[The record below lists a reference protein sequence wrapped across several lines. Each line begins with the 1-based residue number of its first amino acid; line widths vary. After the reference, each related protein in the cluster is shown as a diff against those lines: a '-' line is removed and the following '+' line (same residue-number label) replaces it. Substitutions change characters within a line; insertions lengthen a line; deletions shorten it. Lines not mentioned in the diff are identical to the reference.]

1 MSSRWNIAWITG
13 ASSGIGRALALRL
26 AGSGVQVAASARSA
40 DKLAELEAQSDNIRA
55 YVLDVTDAAA
65 NAAVVAAIEE
75 ELGPIDLAVLNAG
88 YWHQMGLE
96 ELDLAEFRRTVDVNL
111 MGVAN
116 GIAALAPAMTGRGRG
131 QIAVVG
137 SISAYVGLPQGTAYG
152 ATKAALLNLCESL
165 KPDFDRYGVT
175 MSIINP
181 SFVETPMTDKNDFD
195 MPMIMGVEDA
205 VDRIV
210 RGLERKKFEIYFP
223 WRSAWVLKL
232 FRRASYPLFFLLIKR
247 LFAPRLAQD
256 DETDDTRPT

>member
-1 MSSRWNIAWITG
+1 MPPTWKVAWITG

-26 AGSGVQVAASARSA
+26 ADSGTQVAASARSA
-40 DKLAELEAQSDNIRA
+40 DKLAELEAINSRIRA
-55 YVLDVTDAAA
+55 FALDVTDAVA

-75 ELGPIDLAVLNAG
+75 ELGSIDLAVFSAG

-96 ELDLAEFRRTVDVNL
+96 DLDLGEFRKTVDVNL

-116 GIAALAPAMTGRGRG
+116 AIAALAPAMTARGRG
-131 QIAVVG
+131 QIAAVG

-152 ATKAALLNLCESL
+152 ATKAGLLNLCESL

-181 SFVETPMTDKNDFD
+181 SFVRTPMTDKNGFD
-195 MPMIMGVEDA
+195 MPMIMDVEDA

-210 RGLERKKFEIYFP
+210 RGLGRKKFEIYFP
-223 WRSAWVLKL
+223 WRAAWVLKL
-232 FRRASYPLFFLLIKR
+232 FRRASYPLFFLLIRR
-247 LFAPRLAQD
+247 LFTPRLAR
-256 DETDDTRPT
+256 DE

>member
-1 MSSRWNIAWITG
+1 MPSGWNIAWITG
-13 ASSGIGRALALRL
+13 ASSGIGRGLALRL
-26 AGSGVQVAASARSA
+26 ADAGIKVAASARST
-40 DKLAELEAQSDNIRA
+40 DKLAELEALDSNIRA
-55 YVLDVTDAAA
+55 FKLDVTDAAA
-65 NAAVVAAIEE
+65 NAAVVAAIEQ
-75 ELGPIDLAVLNAG
+75 ELGPIDLAVFSAG

-96 ELDLAEFRRTVDVNL
+96 TLDLNEFRRTIDVNL

-116 GIAALAPAMTGRGRG
+116 GIAALAPAITERGRG
-131 QIAVVG
+131 HIAVVG

-175 MSIINP
+175 TSIINP
-181 SFVETPMTDKNDFD
+181 SFVQTPMTDKNDFD
-195 MPMIMGVEDA
+195 MPMLLGVDDA

-232 FRRASYPLFFLLIKR
+232 FRRASYPLFFFLIKR
-247 LFAPRLAQD
+247 LFAPRLTR
-256 DETDDTRPT
+256 DE